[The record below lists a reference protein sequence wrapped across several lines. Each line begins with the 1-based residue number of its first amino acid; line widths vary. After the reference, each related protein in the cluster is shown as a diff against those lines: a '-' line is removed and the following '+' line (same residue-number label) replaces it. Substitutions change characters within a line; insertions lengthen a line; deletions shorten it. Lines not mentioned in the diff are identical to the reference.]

1 MTREQLEQKIQEMEA
16 TINQLKLEKEEAQ
29 NMVEVIFECVQ
40 KLEHKY
46 RKSVNRELSYRE
58 MLFHFNHQ
66 KAKDLLQDYISKDAL
81 KVQFYGAYNF
91 RSN

>member
-1 MTREQLEQKIQEMEA
+1 MTKEQLEAKIKELEA

-29 NMVEVIFECVQ
+29 QMVEVVYECVQ
-40 KLEHKY
+40 KLEQKY
-46 RKSVNRELSYRE
+46 KKSVNRELSYRE
-58 MLFHFNHQ
+58 MLFHFNHAN
-66 KAKDLLQDYISKDAL
+66 AKDLLKDYISKDAL

>member
-1 MTREQLEQKIQEMEA
+1 MTREQLEQKIKEMEA
-16 TINQLKLEKEEAQ
+16 TINQLKLEKEESQ
-29 NMVEVIFECVQ
+29 QLVEVVYECVQ
-40 KLEHKY
+40 KLENKY

-66 KAKDLLQDYISKDAL
+66 KAQDLLRDYISKDAL
-81 KVQFYGAYNF
+81 KVQFYGAYNY